1 MFIYIKEIKETIK
14 VDDIESM
21 RIDDDGDI
29 RIETIDDV
37 YYILGK
43 YCDTDVE
50 DRLIELVDKINNCY
64 AIKAME

>member
-1 MFIYIKEIKETIK
+1 MFLYIKEIKETIK
-14 VDDIESM
+14 VDDIESIK
-21 RIDDDGDI
+21 IDNDGDI
-29 RIETIDDV
+29 RIETVDDI

-64 AIKAME
+64 AIKAMG

>member
-14 VDDIESM
+14 VDDIESIK
-21 RIDDDGDI
+21 IDNDGDI
-29 RIETIDDV
+29 RIETVDDI

-43 YCDTDVE
+43 YCDMDIE